1 MAKQCFTALRVI
13 SWLRAKAD
21 PPYDAAQEAQFRDQ
35 VSSCDRYGGGLPV
48 CALGIPRAINSVGPM
63 HACRRRR

>member
-13 SWLRAKAD
+13 SWLRAKAN

-35 VSSCDRYGGGLPV
+35 ASSCDHMAG
-48 CALGIPRAINSVGPM
+48 
-63 HACRRRR
+63 ACRCAAW